1 MTDQNPQNAP
11 QGPQKPQE
19 PQEPSPAEPSPRADV
34 PFTAST
40 TPPASPA
47 YAAPLA
53 PAGDAP
59 VRWGGVVWG
68 LLLTLFAG
76 ATLYV
81 LASAERVRAAADW
94 IAALTP
100 GSAWALGAAVIG
112 LVIVVSALL
121 GGIRASQRRRVRT
134 RI

>member
-1 MTDQNPQNAP
+1 MTDQNPQNP
-11 QGPQKPQE
+11 PQE
-19 PQEPSPAEPSPRADV
+19 ASISETAPPIDVPITSATPPPPSPV
-34 PFTAST
+34 
-40 TPPASPA
+40 

-53 PAGDAP
+53 SPGEAP

-81 LASAERVRAAADW
+81 LASSERVRDVADW
-94 IAALTP
+94 LASLTP

-121 GGIRASQRRRVRT
+121 GGIRASQRKRVRA

>member
-11 QGPQKPQE
+11 QEASTSEAAPVTG
-19 PQEPSPAEPSPRADV
+19 A
-34 PFTAST
+34 PFTAP
-40 TPPASPA
+40 TPPPPSPV
-47 YAAPLA
+47 YTAP
-53 PAGDAP
+53 PTPTGEAP

-68 LLLTLFAG
+68 LLLTLFAA

-81 LASAERVRAAADW
+81 LASSERVRDVADW
-94 IAALTP
+94 LASLTP

-121 GGIRASQRRRVRT
+121 GGIRASQRRRVRA

>member
-1 MTDQNPQNAP
+1 MTDQNPQNP
-11 QGPQKPQE
+11 PQE
-19 PQEPSPAEPSPRADV
+19 ASTSETAPLTGALFTAPTPPPPSPV
-34 PFTAST
+34 YT
-40 TPPASPA
+40 
-47 YAAPLA
+47 APLT
-53 PAGDAP
+53 PTGEAP

-81 LASAERVRAAADW
+81 LASSERVRDVADW
-94 IAALTP
+94 LASLTP

-121 GGIRASQRRRVRT
+121 GGIRASQRRRVRA

>member
-1 MTDQNPQNAP
+1 MTEQNPLNTPPEASAAETVPLTGAP
-11 QGPQKPQE
+11 FAATAPPA
-19 PQEPSPAEPSPRADV
+19 PSPAYSVPPTVSPIPSG
-34 PFTAST
+34 T
-40 TPPASPA
+40 
-47 YAAPLA
+47 
-53 PAGDAP
+53 AP

-81 LASAERVRAAADW
+81 LASAERVREVGDW
-94 IAALTP
+94 LASLTP
-100 GSAWALGAAVIG
+100 GSAWALGAAAIG

-121 GGIRASQRRRVRT
+121 GGIRASQRRRVRA

>member
-11 QGPQKPQE
+11 QGASNSE
-19 PQEPSPAEPSPRADV
+19 TSPLAGA
-34 PFTAST
+34 PFAAST
-40 TPPASPA
+40 TPPTSPA
-47 YAAPLA
+47 YAAPVTA
-53 PAGDAP
+53 AADAP

-76 ATLYV
+76 VTLYV
-81 LASAERVRAAADW
+81 LASSERVREVGDW
-94 IAALTP
+94 LASLTP

-121 GGIRASQRRRVRT
+121 GGIRASQRRRVRP